1 MRPQISKQCIDWF
14 QANSIRLALV
24 KAVTNYLLNDFQP
37 SNSISLRTD
46 AAVKCSG
53 IEAQLEQYFQW
64 LFDLMIRFI
73 FRVPINL
80 AILSLIESGE
90 LTELFNKWWFEN
102 AECDVSEKQE
112 TSRNEL
118 SLRNVAGIFFIL
130 IGGLILSLIV
140 ALFEFLLN
148 KRNEKFVQ
156 HPGHALHH
164 NHQHHHQQASQASQ
178 QMQTHPSHMQ
188 HNSEALKTKLTMQP
202 GCEYDNNGTTVSYRL

>member
-1 MRPQISKQCIDWF
+1 
-14 QANSIRLALV
+14 
-24 KAVTNYLLNDFQP
+24 
-37 SNSISLRTD
+37 
-46 AAVKCSG
+46 
-53 IEAQLEQYFQW
+53 
-64 LFDLMIRFI
+64 MIRFL

-102 AECDVSEKQE
+102 AECDTTEKQE

-118 SLRNVAGIFFIL
+118 SLKNVAGIFFIL
-130 IGGLILSLIV
+130 IGGLILSLVV

-148 KRNEKFVQ
+148 KRNEKCVQ
-156 HPGHALHH
+156 HHPTHALHH
-164 NHQHHHQQASQASQ
+164 NHQHHHQQTSQASQ

-202 GCEYDNNGTTVSYRL
+202 GCEYDNNGTTVSIKCNQFNYLTSMLMCTL